1 MARMSCLS
9 FLHVGYQGGVP
20 LDFILGYFLDLI
32 KRVLFDSK
40 NTLTLVTRHF
50 LIGYEEKMRGMGTFG
65 RVFFFA
71 L

>member
-20 LDFILGYFLDLI
+20 LDFILGYRWAFI
-32 KRVLFDSK
+32 KRVLFEPK
-40 NTLTLVTRHF
+40 HTLKLVPRHV